1 MNSMLTKAPTT
12 TMLPVTDMDRAAR
25 FYGDTLGLEQRA
37 TTPDGGR
44 VFAAGSDAI
53 GLLPAEPGAQSGH
66 TVLSF
71 EVDDIEA
78 EIRDLEGRGV
88 TFADYDTS
96 DLKTVNHIA
105 DMGGEKAAWFAD
117 SEGNILC
124 IHQQA

>member
-53 GLLPAEPGAQSGH
+53 GRASCRER
-66 TVLSF
+66 V
-71 EVDDIEA
+71 
-78 EIRDLEGRGV
+78 
-88 TFADYDTS
+88 
-96 DLKTVNHIA
+96 
-105 DMGGEKAAWFAD
+105 
-117 SEGNILC
+117 
-124 IHQQA
+124 